1 MNAKYI
7 ILFNPQAG
15 NKSAKQ
21 EVYKL
26 DDVLANND
34 LNYVEMTPDFD
45 YKSFMNKVA
54 ADERVV
60 LCGGDGTINRFIN
73 EVDESDLKKP
83 VFYFPLGSGNDFN
96 RDIHGK
102 PDTILINI
110 NNYIENLPFVTINGK
125 SQKFIN
131 GIGYGIDGWC
141 CEMGDKIR
149 AKDSTK
155 PINYTSIA
163 IKGALFQY
171 KKTNATVIVDGK
183 EYHYKDVFLASTMK
197 GRFYGGGMMAAPDQ
211 DRNDPE
217 HKVNN
222 ARRSAVGGK
231 LGFLIINNDIHHAI
245 KVRSDIAI
253 EILYDT
259 HNLDRLQ
266 GSDGIQINWIGLPC
280 RIIDLNRVQIITRI
294 PAVDAQRLHFPF
306 WIDQT

>member
-110 NNYIENLPFVTINGK
+110 NNYIENLPVVTINGK

-217 HKVNN
+217 HKVSVLVF
-222 ARRSAVGGK
+222 RGK
-231 LGFLIINNDIHHAI
+231 I
-245 KVRSDIAI
+245 
-253 EILYDT
+253 
-259 HNLDRLQ
+259 RLQ
-266 GSDGIQINWIGLPC
+266 VLLVFSKIFTGEHLKNKKMCILHTGKDVKVSFDSPRAVQVDGETVLG
-280 RIIDLNRVQIITRI
+280 VTEYS
-294 PAVDAQRLHFPF
+294 VKAQ
-306 WIDQT
+306 

>member
-7 ILFNPQAG
+7 ILFNPQSG
-15 NKSAKQ
+15 NKSAKTN
-21 EVYKL
+21 VYEL
-26 DDVLANND
+26 DEILANND

-45 YKSFMNKVA
+45 YKSFMHKVG

-73 EVDESDLKKP
+73 EVDEEDLKKP

-96 RDIHGK
+96 RDVHGK
-102 PDTILINI
+102 ADKVLINL
-110 NNYIENLPFVTINGK
+110 NNYISNLPVVTINGK

-163 IKGALFQY
+163 VKGALFQY
-171 KKTNATVIVDGK
+171 KKTNATVVVDGK

-197 GRFYGGGMMAAPDQ
+197 GRFYGGGMMAAPNQ

-217 HKVNN
+217 HKVSVLVF
-222 ARRSAVGGK
+222 RGK
-231 LGFLIINNDIHHAI
+231 IRLQVLMVFSKIFTGEHLKKQKMCILHTGKNI
-245 KVRSDIAI
+245 KVSFDSPRAV
-253 EILYDT
+253 
-259 HNLDRLQ
+259 Q
-266 GSDGIQINWIGLPC
+266 VDGETVLG
-280 RIIDLNRVQIITRI
+280 VSEYTVK
-294 PAVDAQRLHFPF
+294 A
-306 WIDQT
+306 

>member
-26 DDVLANND
+26 DDILANND

-110 NNYIENLPFVTINGK
+110 NNYIQNLPVVTINGK

-155 PINYTSIA
+155 PINYTAIA

-217 HKVNN
+217 HKVSVLVF
-222 ARRSAVGGK
+222 RGK
-231 LGFLIINNDIHHAI
+231 I
-245 KVRSDIAI
+245 
-253 EILYDT
+253 
-259 HNLDRLQ
+259 RLQ
-266 GSDGIQINWIGLPC
+266 VLLVFSKIFTGEHLKNKKMCILHTGKDVKVSFDSPRAVQVDGETVLG
-280 RIIDLNRVQIITRI
+280 VSEYTVK
-294 PAVDAQRLHFPF
+294 A
-306 WIDQT
+306 

>member
-7 ILFNPQAG
+7 ILYNPISG
-15 NKSAKQ
+15 NKSAKTK
-21 EVYKL
+21 VYQL
-26 DDVLANND
+26 DDVLTNND

-45 YKSFMNKVA
+45 YKTFMNKVA

-102 PDTILINI
+102 PDTVLINI
-110 NNYIENLPFVTINGK
+110 NNYIQNLPVVTINGK

-217 HKVNN
+217 HKVSVLVF
-222 ARRSAVGGK
+222 RGK
-231 LGFLIINNDIHHAI
+231 I
-245 KVRSDIAI
+245 
-253 EILYDT
+253 
-259 HNLDRLQ
+259 RLQ
-266 GSDGIQINWIGLPC
+266 VLLVFSKIFTGEHLKNKKMCILHTGKDVKVSFDSPRAVQVDGETVLG
-280 RIIDLNRVQIITRI
+280 VTEYS
-294 PAVDAQRLHFPF
+294 VKAQ
-306 WIDQT
+306 

>member
-7 ILFNPQAG
+7 ILYNPLSG

-26 DDVLANND
+26 DDILANND

-102 PDTILINI
+102 PDTVLINI
-110 NNYIENLPFVTINGK
+110 NNYITNLPTVTINGK

-141 CEMGDKIR
+141 CEMGDKLR

-155 PINYTSIA
+155 PINYTAIA

-171 KKTNATVIVDGK
+171 KKTNARVTVDGK

-211 DRNDPE
+211 DRNNPDHTVSVLVFRGKIRLQVLLVFSKIFTGE
-217 HKVNN
+217 HLKKPKMCILHT
-222 ARRSAVGGK
+222 GK
-231 LGFLIINNDIHHAI
+231 DI
-245 KVRSDIAI
+245 KVSFDSPRAV
-253 EILYDT
+253 
-259 HNLDRLQ
+259 Q
-266 GSDGIQINWIGLPC
+266 VDGETVLG
-280 RIIDLNRVQIITRI
+280 VSEYTVK
-294 PAVDAQRLHFPF
+294 A
-306 WIDQT
+306 

>member
-26 DDVLANND
+26 DDILANND

-110 NNYIENLPFVTINGK
+110 NNYIQNLPVVTINGK

-155 PINYTSIA
+155 PINYTAIA

-171 KKTNATVIVDGK
+171 KKTNATVVVDGK

-197 GRFYGGGMMAAPDQ
+197 GRFYGGGMMAAPAQ

-217 HKVNN
+217 HKVSVLVF
-222 ARRSAVGGK
+222 RGK
-231 LGFLIINNDIHHAI
+231 I
-245 KVRSDIAI
+245 
-253 EILYDT
+253 
-259 HNLDRLQ
+259 RLQ
-266 GSDGIQINWIGLPC
+266 VLLVFSKIFTGEHLQNKKM
-280 RIIDLNRVQIITRI
+280 
-294 PAVDAQRLHFPF
+294 
-306 WIDQT
+306 

>member
-110 NNYIENLPFVTINGK
+110 NNYIENLPVVTINGK

-217 HKVNN
+217 HKVSVLVF
-222 ARRSAVGGK
+222 RGK
-231 LGFLIINNDIHHAI
+231 I
-245 KVRSDIAI
+245 
-253 EILYDT
+253 
-259 HNLDRLQ
+259 RLQ
-266 GSDGIQINWIGLPC
+266 VLLVFSKIFTGEHLKNKKMCILHTGKDVKVSFDSPRAVQVDGETVLG
-280 RIIDLNRVQIITRI
+280 VTEYSVK
-294 PAVDAQRLHFPF
+294 A
-306 WIDQT
+306 

>member
-26 DDVLANND
+26 DDILANND

-110 NNYIENLPFVTINGK
+110 NNYIENLPVVTINGK

-197 GRFYGGGMMAAPDQ
+197 GRFYGGGMMAAPAQ

-217 HKVNN
+217 HKVSVLVF
-222 ARRSAVGGK
+222 RGK
-231 LGFLIINNDIHHAI
+231 IRLQVLLVFSKIFTGEHLQNKKMCILHTGKDI
-245 KVRSDIAI
+245 KVSFDKPRAV
-253 EILYDT
+253 
-259 HNLDRLQ
+259 Q
-266 GSDGIQINWIGLPC
+266 VDGETVLG
-280 RIIDLNRVQIITRI
+280 VTEYSVK
-294 PAVDAQRLHFPF
+294 A
-306 WIDQT
+306 